1 MTDILRHLQSYVPCR
16 PIKKVLNMEPFEQ
29 IDYQLFPTRDQLVLQ
44 IWLRNG
50 VLRNQS
56 FEVVIKEGNVI
67 TGNQYGSLELDNLW
81 NIE

>member
-1 MTDILRHLQSYVPCR
+1 
-16 PIKKVLNMEPFEQ
+16 MEPFEQ